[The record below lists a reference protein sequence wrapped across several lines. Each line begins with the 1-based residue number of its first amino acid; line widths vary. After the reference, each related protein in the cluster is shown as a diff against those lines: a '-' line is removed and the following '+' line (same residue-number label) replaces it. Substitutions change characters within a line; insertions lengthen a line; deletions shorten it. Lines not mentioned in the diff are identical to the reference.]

1 MPFPPSGGP
10 GFPFQS
16 SAKDFHSIPNGYLER
31 LYNQIVKTLQIVM
44 P

>member
-1 MPFPPSGGP
+1 MPSPIGP

-31 LYNQIVKTLQIVM
+31 LYNQIVKTLQFVTL
-44 P
+44 